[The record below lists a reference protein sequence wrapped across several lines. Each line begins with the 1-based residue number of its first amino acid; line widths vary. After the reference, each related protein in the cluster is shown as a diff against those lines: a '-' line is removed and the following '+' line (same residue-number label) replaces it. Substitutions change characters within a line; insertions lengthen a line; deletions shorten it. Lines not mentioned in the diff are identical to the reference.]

1 MNTKE
6 PFIQYSLTRLNGEP
20 VTLVHQD
27 DIESSLTANSIDS
40 LFDLIS
46 FWSGYSESG
55 LLEDFNGDILTIDGH
70 QFRIVRQIVTAT
82 ELGQDD
88 KDDIQR
94 LRDEVAAFKKR
105 FNLT

>member
-1 MNTKE
+1 MNPKE
-6 PFIQYSLTRLNGEP
+6 PFIQYSLTNLNGEP
-20 VTLVHQD
+20 VALVHQD
-27 DIESSLTANSIDS
+27 DIESSMTADSIDS

-70 QFRIVRQIVTAT
+70 QFRIVRQIVTTT
-82 ELGQDD
+82 ELDRED
-88 KDDIQR
+88 NEEIQR
-94 LRDEVAAFKKR
+94 LRDEVAEFKKR